1 MLSNMKNLKIEGH
14 PDLMRDT
21 SSHAVINNNLDDY
34 QTYMKTYKHR
44 QSEKDRLSSFE
55 SDLKSLKTEIN
66 EIKNLL
72 INLNKQ

>member
-1 MLSNMKNLKIEGH
+1 MKNLKIEGH

-55 SDLKSLKTEIN
+55 SDL
-66 EIKNLL
+66 
-72 INLNKQ
+72 